1 MAFSVILAPMPSEW
15 IETNQI
21 KLHVVTDGPTDGTPV
36 ILLHG
41 FPEFHYGWR
50 KQVPALTEAGFYVI
64 TPDQRGY
71 NLSEKPKGISSYKL
85 ESLAKDIIGLFDH
98 YGIQKA
104 RLVGHD
110 WGAVVAWYVGIRYPE
125 RLEKLAILNVPHPD
139 VMTHFLLHDS
149 EQRKKSWYVYFFQLP
164 FITEWDLSRQN
175 YRNMAR
181 MLVGSGL
188 KSTFS
193 RRDIEEYKKAWSQPG
208 ALSAMINWYRSIV
221 RESLKDL
228 FRKRQPPR
236 RIHVQT
242 LMMWGMKDIALS
254 HKMAQP
260 SIDLCDDGKLIFFEH
275 ATHWVQH
282 DEANEVNKNLIE
294 FLR

>member
-1 MAFSVILAPMPSEW
+1 MPSQF
-15 IETNQI
+15 IETNNT
-21 KLHVVTDGPTDGTPV
+21 KLHVVTDGPENGTPV

-50 KQVPALTEAGFYVI
+50 KQVPALAEAGFHVI

-71 NLSEKPKGISSYKL
+71 NLSEKPKGVSSYHL
-85 ESLAKDIIGLFDH
+85 ENLAKDVIGILDH

-110 WGAVVAWYVGIRYPE
+110 WGAVVAWYVAIRYPE
-125 RLEKLAILNVPHPD
+125 RLEKLVILNVPHPD
-139 VMTHFLLHDS
+139 VMTHFLLHNV

-164 FITEWDLSRQN
+164 WIAEWVLRRQD
-175 YRNMAR
+175 YRNLVR
-181 MLVGSGL
+181 MLYGSGR

-193 RRDIEEYKKAWSQPG
+193 RDDMTEYKKAWSQPG
-208 ALSAMINWYRSIV
+208 ALSAMIHWYRSIV

-228 FRKRQPPR
+228 FRKKKPAR
-236 RIHVQT
+236 RISVQT
-242 LMMWGMKDIALS
+242 LMMWGTNDVALS
-254 HKMAQP
+254 HEMAQP
-260 SIDLCDDGKLIFFEH
+260 SIDLCDNGKLIFFEN

>member
-1 MAFSVILAPMPSEW
+1 MPSQF
-15 IETNQI
+15 IEANNI
-21 KLHVVTDGPTDGTPV
+21 KLHVVTDGPTNGTPV

-50 KQVPALTEAGFYVI
+50 KQVAALKEAGFHVI

-71 NLSEKPKGISSYKL
+71 NLSDKPKGIFAYKL
-85 ESLAKDIIGLFDH
+85 ETLAKDVIGLFDH

-110 WGAVVAWYVGIRYPE
+110 WGAVAAWYVAIRYPE
-125 RLEKLAILNVPHPD
+125 RLEKLTILNVPHPD
-139 VMTHFLLHDS
+139 VMVRFILEKA
-149 EQRKKSWYVYFFQLP
+149 EQRKRSWYVFFFQIP
-164 FITEWDLSRQN
+164 WFVEWVLSKN
-175 YRNMAR
+175 DYRNMAR
-181 MLVGSGL
+181 MMYGSGR

-193 RRDIEEYKKAWSQPG
+193 RSDMDEYKKAWSQPG

-221 RESLKDL
+221 RESVKNILWK
-228 FRKRQPPR
+228 KRGSER
-236 RIHVQT
+236 RIKVPT
-242 LMMWGMKDIALS
+242 LMMWGMNDVALS
-254 HKMAQP
+254 HEMAQP
-260 SIDLCDDGKLIFFEH
+260 SIDLCDNGKLIFFEK

-282 DEANEVNKNLIE
+282 DEADEVNKNLIE